1 MNDWNVVI
9 TVHERNLAA
18 ALDFLREYGEV
29 ARTEYF
35 NVAVMKVADS
45 TLLMETLRQRVSSD
59 PGLLNILA
67 RVVPALHAFNFQ
79 SPEDFEQKA
88 KKVLGGRVPLLR
100 GRRFHVRMHRR
111 GFKGRLSSLEE
122 ERSLDRF
129 LLEELAGIQSSGSI
143 DFADPDMILAIETIG
158 QRAGLSMWT
167 RAELARYPLLGLD

>member
-1 MNDWNVVI
+1 MNDWNVVV

-18 ALDFLREYGEV
+18 ALDVLREYGDA

-35 NVAVMKVADS
+35 NVAVMKVADP
-45 TLLMETLRQRVSSD
+45 LLFMESLRKRISSD
-59 PGLLNILA
+59 PGLLGVLA
-67 RVVPALHAFNFQ
+67 RVVPALHGFNFQ

-88 KKVLGGRVPLLR
+88 KKVLGGWAARLG

-122 ERSLDRF
+122 ERLLDGF
-129 LLEELAGIQSSGSI
+129 LLEELDGMQSTGSI
-143 DFADPDMILAIETIG
+143 DFADPDMIIAIETIG
-158 QRAGLSMWT
+158 QRAGLSLWT